1 MKKILIPI
9 DGSALSV
16 KIGEKAVELGKLI
29 DAELIFITVINMPS
43 EDKYA
48 YFGMTVENQFSANR
62 KEMLNKL
69 MQQESKMLNIIV
81 RNLDTGNL
89 KVTQKLLVGRP
100 AAEILKFAEEEN
112 INYIFMGRRG
122 FSLVQRFFVGSVTQ
136 KVISAA
142 PCPVIVIN
150 G

>member
-9 DGSALSV
+9 DGSPISV
-16 KIGEKAVELGKLI
+16 KAAEKAVALGKLI
-29 DAELIFITVINMPS
+29 NGELIFITVVNMPS
-43 EDKYA
+43 EEKYA
-48 YFGMTVENQFSANR
+48 YFGMNVENQFTANR

-69 MQQESKMLNIIV
+69 MQEETKMLKIVV

-89 KVTQKLLVGRP
+89 KVTQKVLVGRT
-100 AAEILKFAEEEN
+100 AAEIIKVAEEEK
-112 INYIFMGRRG
+112 IDYIFIGRRG
-122 FSLVQRFFVGSVTQ
+122 FSPVERFFVGSVTQ

-142 PCPVIVIN
+142 PCPVIVVN